1 MSKVWMTIMQDNEGN
16 LLFLDKD
23 GEIVLKSARTKPA
36 YTKGVPASKWSEELV
51 HDIQSGARLTTVLI
65 TRKDHEESRF

>member
-16 LLFLDKD
+16 LMALDKNGDVIVKAPRTRPAHSD
-23 GEIVLKSARTKPA
+23 GRADKF
-36 YTKGVPASKWSEELV
+36 SEELV
-51 HDIQSGARLTTVLI
+51 GDVPRLARLAMVLI